1 MDTSMNRRNFLKR
14 AGIGTA
20 ALGLATHAQ
29 GAPNPASRPRPN
41 ILVIMADDMGYSDV
55 GCYGSEIDTPNLD
68 ALANNGLRFTQF
80 YNNAK
85 CSPTR
90 ASLLTG
96 LYAQQAGVP
105 GAPRPL
111 HDCVTIAEALKP
123 AGYNTYMSGKW
134 HLGEKPTDRG
144 FDRYYGLLDGACN
157 FFNPG
162 LKREGE
168 PAPAQAGEDRF
179 YVNGEVIVPFTPE
192 DPDYYTTDAFTDHA
206 LTFLEEAAE
215 KDNPFFMYLAYTAP
229 HFPLHAFPE
238 DIAKYRGK
246 YKEGWDKLR
255 EERFD
260 RMKKMRIL
268 EPKCPLS
275 PRDPALA
282 AWEDIDDKSAWDFD
296 TIKEWYGTG
305 LPFEMARDADLW
317 DLKMATYAAMVDR
330 MDQNIG
336 RVIEQLRASDQLD
349 NTLIL
354 FLSDN
359 GGCAQI
365 KTSTPEVPPGPVNS
379 WYTCDPPWANAQNTP
394 FKRYK
399 RWNYEG
405 GIATPLI
412 AHWPKRIKPDTMTG
426 QMGHVVDIMAT
437 CIDLAGAD
445 YPDQYAGHPVQ
456 PLVGKSLVP
465 IFEGKTREGHDT
477 FCWQWGPHQAIRQ
490 GDWKLVSAGTM
501 AWELYNIKEDRTE
514 TRDRAKDMPKRTQAM
529 AKRWDQW
536 AREVG
541 AEPRR
546 KA

>member
-1 MDTSMNRRNFLKR
+1 MNRRNFLKR

-20 ALGLATHAQ
+20 ALGLATQAQ
-29 GAPNPASRPRPN
+29 GAPHPASSPRPN
-41 ILVIMADDMGYSDV
+41 ILVIMADDMGYSDI
-55 GCYGSEIDTPNLD
+55 GCYGSEIDTPNID

-105 GAPRPL
+105 SGPRPL
-111 HDCVTIAEALKP
+111 QDCVTIAEALKP

-168 PAPAQAGEDRF
+168 PAPAKAGDDRF
-179 YVNGEVIVPFTPE
+179 FVDGEVVVPFTPE

-206 LTFLEEAAE
+206 VTFLDEAVD
-215 KDNPFFMYLAYTAP
+215 KDDPFFLYLAYTAP
-229 HFPLHAFPE
+229 HYPLHAFPE

-246 YKEGWDKLR
+246 YLKGWDKLR
-255 EERFD
+255 AERYR
-260 RMKKMRIL
+260 RMLDMGIID
-268 EPKCPLS
+268 PKWALA

-282 AWEDIDDKSAWDFD
+282 AWEDIEDKSAWDFQ
-296 TIKEWYGTG
+296 TIRKWYSSGM
-305 LPFEMARDADLW
+305 PFENARDADLW
-317 DLKMATYAAMVDR
+317 DHKMATYAAMIDR

-336 RVIEQLRASDQLD
+336 RVVDKLRASGQLD

-359 GGCAQI
+359 GGCAQSNTDI
-365 KTSTPEVPPGPVNS
+365 TDIPPGPVDS
-379 WYTCDPPWANAQNTP
+379 WQCCDPPWANAQNTP

-405 GIATPLI
+405 GISTPLI
-412 AHWPKRIKPDTMTG
+412 AHWPARVAPGTMTG

-437 CIDLAGAD
+437 CLELAGAD
-445 YPDQYAGHPVQ
+445 YPDEYAGHPVQ

-465 IFEGKTREGHDT
+465 VFDGKTREGHDT
-477 FCWQWGPHQAIRQ
+477 FCWQFGKHQAIRQ

-501 AWELYNIKEDRTE
+501 SWELYNMKEDRTE
-514 TRDRAKDMPKRTQAM
+514 IHDRAQDMPERAQTM
-529 AKRWDQW
+529 AKRWGKW
-536 AREVG
+536 AREVS
-541 AEPRR
+541 AKPRG
-546 KA
+546 